1 VTSGVLRRR
10 GYIGLGLAS
19 AGLEVRH
26 VAPGSSAHAAGVFPG
41 DRLTHIDRNPTTDLA
56 EVRLL
61 LRELRAG
68 DPLELGVCRGD
79 RELVLTTT
87 VAPHPLE
94 RYAGAR
100 CVLDQVNVNGHWLRT
115 LCVVPDGS
123 GPFPVVFYLP
133 GAHWASEEYPLASEH
148 PVPALIAALAC
159 AGVATFRVERSGLG
173 DSQGPP
179 CTRVDYEGEL
189 AGYRAG
195 LELLARA
202 DWADPRRLMLLGH
215 SLGAMHAPLL
225 AEVADVCGVATFG
238 AGAVPIS
245 EALIGAIQR
254 HAQLQLGAGE
264 QVRARGR
271 QIAELIRLVVCGGQT
286 PAQVFAARPDLEAV
300 APSHFSADE
309 AYRRVVRFYHQ
320 LEARDI
326 AASWRRYRGSV
337 LALHGSTDYVATARD
352 AEQITK
358 WVGERARYRE
368 LPGVDHQMSDAR
380 RGAPLRL
387 ASAVREVVLE
397 WVAARVGSTQH

>member
-1 VTSGVLRRR
+1 MNSGALRRR

-19 AGLEVRH
+19 TSLEVKH
-26 VAPGSSAHAAGVFPG
+26 VAAGSSAQEAGVLPG
-41 DRLTHIDRNPTTDLA
+41 DRLTHIDRNPTNDLA

-68 DPLELGVCRGD
+68 DPLELGVRRAE

-94 RYAGAR
+94 QYAGAR
-100 CVLDQVNVNGHWLRT
+100 CVLDQVEVKGHWLRT

-123 GPFPVVFYLP
+123 GPFPVVYYLP
-133 GAHWASEEYPLASEH
+133 GAHWASEEYPLVPEH
-148 PVPALIAALAC
+148 PVPALIGALAS

-195 LELLARA
+195 LEFLARA
-202 DWADPRRLMLLGH
+202 EWADASRLMLLGH
-215 SLGAMHAPLL
+215 SLGAMHAPRL
-225 AEVADVCGVATFG
+225 AEQVDVCGVVTFG

-245 EALIGAIQR
+245 EALIGAIRR

-271 QIAELIRLVVCGGQT
+271 QIAELIRLVVCEGQT
-286 PAQVFAARPDLEAV
+286 PAQVFAARPDLAAV
-300 APSHFSADE
+300 APDHFSGDE
-309 AYRRVVRFYHQ
+309 AYKRVVRFYHQ
-320 LEARDI
+320 LEAVDI
-326 AASWRRYRGSV
+326 TASWRRYRGPV
-337 LALHGSTDYVATARD
+337 LALHGSADYVATAQD
-352 AEQITK
+352 AERIAA
-358 WVGERARYRE
+358 WVGARARHRE
-368 LPGVDHQMSDAR
+368 LPGVDHQMSDAL

-387 ASAVREVVLE
+387 ASAMREVVLE
-397 WVAARVGSTQH
+397 WVAERVGSD